1 MPEHKLL
8 FCYIEKN
15 SCSAFNRLFASVRSR
30 AVPSQ
35 SLVGKAE
42 SWVPW
47 GLNSPKA
54 LKMGS
59 AAQIMAMLKDPA
71 WHKAVFYRDPL
82 ERFVSALQSKCELGG
97 AKVDGDGKDHC
108 RGEFGTETATFEQ
121 AVDHIAR
128 EDNATD
134 AALQRVNEDVH
145 FRRQSQ
151 FCGGL
156 SHSLRYYDTVEQ
168 LDRATSRDKVI
179 ALLAKVNVSHADVPL
194 FDDLFPAVASAFK
207 HNTNA
212 ATSTR
217 RWFAADA
224 TGRATRVLV
233 DHYVNDYLLFGI
245 PAPDWVLDD
254 LTNRKAASR
263 LNRKRR

>member
-1 MPEHKLL
+1 VYVAR
-8 FCYIEKN
+8 F
-15 SCSAFNRLFASVRSR
+15 SARFA
-30 AVPSQ
+30 
-35 SLVGKAE
+35 
-42 SWVPW
+42 
-47 GLNSPKA
+47 
-54 LKMGS
+54 
-59 AAQIMAMLKDPA
+59 
-71 WHKAVFYRDPL
+71 
-82 ERFVSALQSKCELGG
+82 
-97 AKVDGDGKDHC
+97 
-108 RGEFGTETATFEQ
+108 Q

-194 FDDLFPAVASAFK
+194 FDDLFPAVAAAFK

-212 ATSTR
+212 ASSTR